1 MLEGHSLDPRF
12 RVGVQA
18 FSFFDHLIRAGD
30 IFWQRQNLTGTWP
43 QRVCQFLSW
52 LNWHKQAGWTWSH
65 DDLASISLRADDDV
79 DKVHFTL
86 HQLRNSWRIR
96 AWQNFTQPG
105 RREAAEVTE
114 MPFPAQRYKPA
125 HSWFEKGSSHERAV
139 LSGACVSPARF
150 AVMHKQPIPQWCSYC
165 NSAYVPS
172 WLHLCWEC
180 EGFAQS
186 RPPRPHCPLTLALH
200 WPCLDSDYGHLV
212 LQHMAQVRAKCLTDR
227 YDGA

>member
-1 MLEGHSLDPRF
+1 MEGHSLDPRF

-18 FSFFDHLIRAGD
+18 FSFFGHLIRAGD
-30 IFWQRQNLTGTWP
+30 ISWQRQNLTGTWP
-43 QRVCQFLSW
+43 QPVCQFLSW

-125 HSWFEKGSSHERAV
+125 HSWSEKGSSHERAV

-186 RPPRPHCPLTLALH
+186 RPPRPHCPLTLAVGWH
-200 WPCLDSDYGHLV
+200 AWI
-212 LQHMAQVRAKCLTDR
+212 QATAT
-227 YDGA
+227 